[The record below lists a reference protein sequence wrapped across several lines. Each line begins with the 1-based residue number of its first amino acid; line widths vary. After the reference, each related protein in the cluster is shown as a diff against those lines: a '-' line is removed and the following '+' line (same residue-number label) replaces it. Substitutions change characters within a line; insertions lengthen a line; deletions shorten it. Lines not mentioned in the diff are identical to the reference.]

1 MDLIMNKP
9 VARISA
15 LSLSLLLLAGCATTS
30 LTSAP
35 ESPAQA
41 QALALID
48 QGKPRDAAVQ
58 LEALANTLKGGAR
71 AGALADAAFA
81 WHEAGDNVRA
91 RSLLAQITPRQL
103 NGASLQ
109 RYHLTSAE
117 LALAD
122 KQPAQALALL
132 KESSDTI
139 APQLRTRWQLARAN
153 ALQATGDIIGA
164 AQERARAHAALTG
177 QARIENQQ
185 AIAGLLGTLD
195 DATLRAR
202 AAALP
207 ANEPLYN
214 FAGRALIARG
224 LPLPRPFDREQA
236 VQFDTS
242 KRPPAMSDGY
252 RPPVKMAVLLPL
264 SGRLAT
270 AAQPVRDGLL
280 SGYYGETRRRPDIQF
295 IDTAG
300 TAAGAVAAYDKAV
313 NAGVDF
319 VVGPLGRDEVDAVF
333 GRAQLPVP
341 VLALNRGKSSPP
353 AGSAGF
359 SLAPED
365 DGIIAAEYLRGR
377 ERSKVLVVHSNDD
390 NGRRAAAAF
399 RERFAQRGGQVV
411 ASIGVGETVG
421 NIDAQIRAAGA
432 VDGVLLAV
440 KAPQARA
447 LAPQL
452 ALAGAGGA
460 TRVGT
465 SQLTVGAGKADEDM
479 ALDGIVYPNEAW
491 NVRGVPGLP
500 SASTAGQ
507 ILPSARG
514 ASGRLFAFGFDAW
527 KISAYLDKMANE
539 GGLSGATG
547 TLFLDSN
554 GNVLRVPAWS
564 TFSGGRPT
572 PIASAN

>member
-1 MDLIMNKP
+1 MNKP

-35 ESPAQA
+35 ESPAQS

-58 LEALANTLKGGAR
+58 LEALANTLKGSAR
-71 AGALADAAFA
+71 AAALADAAFA
-81 WHEAGDNVRA
+81 WHEAGDNARA
-91 RSLLAQITPRQL
+91 RTLLAQITARQL

-132 KESSDTI
+132 KESAENVTPS
-139 APQLRTRWQLARAN
+139 LRTRWQLARAD
-153 ALQATGDIIGA
+153 ALQATGDTIGA

-177 QARIENQQ
+177 KARSDNQQ

-236 VQFDTS
+236 TQFDTS

-300 TAAGAVAAYDKAV
+300 TAAGAVSAYDKAV
-313 NAGVDF
+313 NAGADF
-319 VVGPLGRDEVDAVF
+319 IVGPLGRDEVDAVF

-399 RERFAQRGGQVV
+399 GERFAQRGGQVV
-411 ASIGVGETVG
+411 ATIAVGDTVG
-421 NIDAQIRAAGA
+421 DIGTRIRAAGS

-465 SQLTVGAGKADEDM
+465 SQLTVGAGKPEEDM

-507 ILPSARG
+507 ILPTARG
-514 ASGRLFAFGFDAW
+514 AAGRLFAFGFDAW
-527 KISAYLDKMANE
+527 KISAYLDKMASE
-539 GGLSGATG
+539 GGLAGATG

-564 TFSGGRPT
+564 TFSGGRPM
-572 PIASAN
+572 PIATSN

>member
-15 LSLSLLLLAGCATTS
+15 LSLSLLLMAGCATTS

-58 LEALANTLKGGAR
+58 LEAVANTLKGSAR
-71 AGALADAAFA
+71 AAALADAAFA
-81 WHEAGDNVRA
+81 WHEAGDNARA
-91 RSLLAQITPRQL
+91 RSLLAQVTARQL
-103 NGASLQ
+103 SGASQQ
-109 RYHLTSAE
+109 RFHLTTAE

-122 KQPAQALALL
+122 KQPAQALAAL
-132 KESSDTI
+132 KESADTV
-139 APQLRTRWQLARAN
+139 APQLRTRWQLARAD
-153 ALQATGDIIGA
+153 ALAANGDIVGA

-177 QARIENQQ
+177 KARSDNQQ
-185 AIAGLLGTLD
+185 TIASLLGSLD
-195 DATLRAR
+195 DATLRSR

-236 VQFDTS
+236 TQFDTS
-242 KRPPAMSDGY
+242 KRPPAARDGY

-280 SGYYGETRRRPDIQF
+280 SGYYGESRQRPDIQF

-300 TAAGAVAAYDKAV
+300 TPAGAVAAYDKAV
-313 NAGVDF
+313 GAGVDF
-319 VVGPLGRDEVDAVF
+319 IVGPLGRDEVDAVF

-377 ERSKVLVVHSNDD
+377 ERTKVLVVHSNDD

-399 RERFAQRGGQVV
+399 RERFTQRGGQVV
-411 ASIGVGETVG
+411 ATIGVNEAVG
-421 NIDAQIRAAGA
+421 DIGAQVRAAGT
-432 VDGVLLAV
+432 VEGVLLAV

-465 SQLTVGAGKADEDM
+465 SQLTIGAGKVEDDM

-491 NVRGVPGLP
+491 NVRSVAGLP

-507 ILPSARG
+507 ILPNARG
-514 ASGRLFAFGFDAW
+514 AAGRLFAFGFDAW

-539 GGLSGATG
+539 GGLDGATG

-564 TFSGGRPT
+564 TFSGGRPM
-572 PIASAN
+572 PIAN

>member
-1 MDLIMNKP
+1 MNKP

-58 LEALANTLKGGAR
+58 LEALANTLKGAAR
-71 AGALADAAFA
+71 AAALADAAFA
-81 WHEAGDNVRA
+81 WHEAGDTARA
-91 RSLLAQITPRQL
+91 RTLLAQITPRQL
-103 NGASLQ
+103 NGTSLQ

-132 KESSDTI
+132 KESADNV

-153 ALQATGDIIGA
+153 ALQATGDLFGA

-177 QARIENQQ
+177 QARIDNQQ
-185 AIAGLLGTLD
+185 AIASVLGTLD

-236 VQFDTS
+236 LQFDTS

-280 SGYYGETRRRPDIQF
+280 SGYYGESRRRPDIQF

-421 NIDAQIRAAGA
+421 NIDAQIRNAGA

-465 SQLTVGAGKADEDM
+465 SQLTVGAGKAEEDM

-507 ILPSARG
+507 ILPTARG
-514 ASGRLFAFGFDAW
+514 AAGRLFAFGFDAW

-539 GGLSGATG
+539 GGLPGATG

-564 TFSGGRPT
+564 TFSGGRPM
-572 PIASAN
+572 PIATSN

>member
-1 MDLIMNKP
+1 MNKP
-9 VARISA
+9 VVRISA
-15 LSLSLLLLAGCATTS
+15 LSLSLMLLAGCATTS

-35 ESPAQA
+35 ESPAQS
-41 QALALID
+41 QALALIE
-48 QGKPRDAAVQ
+48 QGKPRDAAIQ
-58 LEALANTLKGGAR
+58 LEALANTLRGNARGA
-71 AGALADAAFA
+71 ALADAAFA
-81 WHEAGDNVRA
+81 WHEAGDSARA
-91 RSLLAQITPRQL
+91 RSLLAQVNPRQL
-103 NGASLQ
+103 SGASLQ
-109 RYHLTSAE
+109 RYQLTSAE

-122 KQPAQALALL
+122 KQPAQALAAL
-132 KESSDTI
+132 KDASDTV
-139 APQLRTRWQLARAN
+139 APPLRTRWQLARAA
-153 ALQATGDIIGA
+153 ALQATGDNIGA

-177 QARIENQQ
+177 KARADNQQ

-224 LPLPRPFDREQA
+224 LPLPRPFDREGTL
-236 VQFDTS
+236 QFDTS

-252 RPPVKMAVLLPL
+252 RPPLKMAVLLPL

-280 SGYYGETRRRPDIQF
+280 SGYYGESRRRPDIAF

-300 TAAGAVAAYDKAV
+300 TPSGAIAAYDKAV
-313 NAGVDF
+313 LSGADF
-319 VVGPLGRDEVDAVF
+319 IVGPLGRDEVDAVF
-333 GRAQLPVP
+333 GRTELPVP
-341 VLALNRGKSSPP
+341 VLALNRGKGMPP

-377 ERSKVLVVHSNDD
+377 ERSKVLVIHSNDD
-390 NGRRAAAAF
+390 IGRRAAAAF
-399 RERFAQRGGQVV
+399 GERFAQRGGQVV
-411 ASIGVGETVG
+411 GTVG
-421 NIDAQIRAAGA
+421 VNEAVGDVGAQVRNAGS
-432 VDGVLLAV
+432 VDGVFLAV

-465 SQLTVGAGKADEDM
+465 SQLTLGSGKPEEDM

-491 NVRGVPGLP
+491 NVRGVAGLP
-500 SASTAGQ
+500 AASTAGQ

-527 KISAYLDKMANE
+527 KISAYLDKVANE
-539 GGLSGATG
+539 GGLAGATG

-564 TFSGGRPT
+564 TFSGGRPL
-572 PIASAN
+572 PVASAN

>member
-15 LSLSLLLLAGCATTS
+15 LSLSLLLMAGCATTS

-58 LEALANTLKGGAR
+58 LEALANTLKGSAR
-71 AGALADAAFA
+71 AAALADAAFA
-81 WHEAGDNVRA
+81 WHEAGDTARA
-91 RSLLAQITPRQL
+91 RSLLAQVTARQL
-103 NGASLQ
+103 SGASLQ
-109 RYHLTSAE
+109 RFHLTTAE

-122 KQPAQALALL
+122 KQPAQALAAL
-132 KESSDTI
+132 KESSDTV
-139 APQLRTRWQLARAN
+139 APQLRTRWQLARAD
-153 ALQATGDIIGA
+153 ALLASGDIVGA

-177 QARIENQQ
+177 KARSDNQQ
-185 AIAGLLGTLD
+185 AIAGLLGSLD
-195 DATLRAR
+195 DATLRSR

-236 VQFDTS
+236 TQFDTS
-242 KRPPAMSDGY
+242 KRAPAARDGY

-280 SGYYGETRRRPDIQF
+280 SGYYGESRQRPDIQF

-313 NAGVDF
+313 TAGVDF
-319 VVGPLGRDEVDAVF
+319 IVGPLGRDEVDAVF

-353 AGSAGF
+353 SGSAGF

-399 RERFAQRGGQVV
+399 RERFTQRGGQVV
-411 ASIGVGETVG
+411 ATLGVNEAVGDIG
-421 NIDAQIRAAGA
+421 AQIRAAGA

-465 SQLTVGAGKADEDM
+465 SQLTIGAGKAEEDM

-539 GGLSGATG
+539 GGLEGATG

-564 TFSGGRPT
+564 TFSGGRPM
-572 PIASAN
+572 PIATAN

>member
-1 MDLIMNKP
+1 MNKP
-9 VARISA
+9 VVRISA
-15 LSLSLLLLAGCATTS
+15 LSLSLMLLAGCATTS
-30 LTSAP
+30 FTTAP
-35 ESPAQA
+35 ESPAQS
-41 QALALID
+41 QALALIE

-58 LEALANTLKGGAR
+58 LEALANSLRGSAR
-71 AGALADAAFA
+71 SAALADAAFA
-81 WHEAGDNVRA
+81 WHEAGDATRA
-91 RSLLAQITPRQL
+91 RTLLAQVTARQL
-103 NGASLQ
+103 SGASLQ
-109 RYHLTSAE
+109 RYQLTTAE

-122 KQPAQALALL
+122 KQPAQALAAL
-132 KESSDTI
+132 KESAEAVTPS
-139 APQLRTRWQLARAN
+139 LRTRWQLARAN
-153 ALQATGDIIGA
+153 ALQATGDNLGA
-164 AQERARAHAALTG
+164 ALERARAHAALTG
-177 QARIENQQ
+177 KARTDNQQ

-224 LPLPRPFDREQA
+224 LPLPRPFDREGA
-236 VQFDTS
+236 SQFDTS

-313 NAGVDF
+313 TAGADF
-319 VVGPLGRDEVDAVF
+319 IVGPLGRDEVDAVF
-333 GRAQLPVP
+333 GRRELPVP
-341 VLALNRGKSSPP
+341 VLALNRGKDTPP

-377 ERSKVLVVHSNDD
+377 ERSKVLVIHSNDD

-411 ASIGVGETVG
+411 ATIGVSDTVG
-421 NIDAQIRAAGA
+421 DIGAQVRAAGA
-432 VDGVLLAV
+432 IDGVLLAV

-447 LAPQL
+447 LTPQL

-460 TRVGT
+460 SRVGT
-465 SQLTVGAGKADEDM
+465 SQLTVGAGKPEEDM

-500 SASTAGQ
+500 AASTAGQ

-527 KISAYLDKMANE
+527 KISAYLDKVATE
-539 GGLSGATG
+539 GGLAGATG

-564 TFSGGRPT
+564 TFSGGRPM
-572 PIASAN
+572 PIASSN

>member
-1 MDLIMNKP
+1 MNKP

-15 LSLSLLLLAGCATTS
+15 LSLSLLLMAGCATTS

-58 LEALANTLKGGAR
+58 LEALANTLKGSAR
-71 AGALADAAFA
+71 AAALADAAFA
-81 WHEAGDNVRA
+81 WHEAGDTARA
-91 RSLLAQITPRQL
+91 RSLLAQVTARQL
-103 NGASLQ
+103 SGASLQ
-109 RYHLTSAE
+109 RFHLTTAE

-122 KQPAQALALL
+122 KQPAQALAAL
-132 KESSDTI
+132 KESSDTV
-139 APQLRTRWQLARAN
+139 APQLRTRWQLARAD
-153 ALQATGDIIGA
+153 ALLASGDIVGA

-177 QARIENQQ
+177 KARSDNQQ
-185 AIAGLLGTLD
+185 AIAGLLGSLD
-195 DATLRAR
+195 DATLRSR

-236 VQFDTS
+236 TQFDTS
-242 KRPPAMSDGY
+242 KRAPAARDGY

-280 SGYYGETRRRPDIQF
+280 SGYYGESRQRPDIQF

-313 NAGVDF
+313 TAGVDF
-319 VVGPLGRDEVDAVF
+319 IVGPLGRDEVDAVF

-353 AGSAGF
+353 SGSAGF

-399 RERFAQRGGQVV
+399 RERFTQRGGQVV
-411 ASIGVGETVG
+411 ATLGVNEAVGDIG
-421 NIDAQIRAAGA
+421 AQIRAAGA

-465 SQLTVGAGKADEDM
+465 SQLTIGAGKAEEDM

-539 GGLSGATG
+539 GGLEGATG

-564 TFSGGRPT
+564 TFSGGRPM
-572 PIASAN
+572 PIATAN

>member
-1 MDLIMNKP
+1 MNLSA
-9 VARISA
+9 ARIPA

-35 ESPAQA
+35 SSPEQA
-41 QALALID
+41 QALALIE

-58 LEALANTLKGGAR
+58 LEALANTLRGGAR
-71 AGALADAAFA
+71 SAALADAAFA
-81 WHEAGDNVRA
+81 WHEAGDSARA
-91 RSLLAQITPRQL
+91 RALLAQVGARQL
-103 NGASLQ
+103 SGTSLQ
-109 RYHLTSAE
+109 RYHLVTAE

-122 KQPAQALALL
+122 KQPAQALAALR
-132 KESSDTI
+132 ESSDTV

-153 ALQATGDIIGA
+153 ALQANGDVVGA
-164 AQERARAHAALTG
+164 ATERARAHAALSGT
-177 QARIENQQ
+177 ARTENQQ
-185 AIAGLLGTLD
+185 AIAALLGQLD

-224 LPLPRPFDREQA
+224 LPLPRPFDRDGVA
-236 VQFDTS
+236 QFDTS

-264 SGRLAT
+264 SGRLAV

-300 TAAGAVAAYDKAV
+300 TPSGAVAAYDKAV
-313 NAGVDF
+313 GAGVDF
-319 VVGPLGRDEVDAVF
+319 IVGPLGRDEVDAVF
-333 GRAQLPVP
+333 GRTELPVP

-377 ERSKVLVVHSNDD
+377 ERANVLVIHSNDD
-390 NGRRAAAAF
+390 NGRRTASAF
-399 RERFAQRGGQVV
+399 RERFVQRGGQVL
-411 ASIGVGETVG
+411 ATIGVNDTVG
-421 NIDAQIRAAGA
+421 DIGAQVRAAGA

-440 KAPQARA
+440 KAPQARQ

-465 SQLTVGAGKADEDM
+465 SQLTLGTGKPEEDM

-491 NVRGVPGLP
+491 NVRGVAGLP
-500 SASTAGQ
+500 SAAPAGQ
-507 ILPSARG
+507 LLPPARG
-514 ASGRLFAFGFDAW
+514 APGRRLAVGFDAGPV
-527 KISAYLDKMANE
+527 SADVDKVANE
-539 GGLSGATG
+539 GGLAGATG

-564 TFSGGRPT
+564 TFSGGRPM
-572 PIASAN
+572 PVAGSY